1 MTYTWFGFRFSV
13 PEMWIRQG
21 LTLAMTRPSLRNQ
34 RPVRWRR
41 GSTSKSLIGPS
52 SGTQS
57 TIRAA
62 VAAQIHAD
70 RRKRVI
76 LKYAADADRR
86 KRVILK
92 YAAVQILA
100 LSTTGSNSSLLGSNI
115 TRRSEERRVGK
126 ECRSRWSP

>member
-34 RPVRWRR
+34 RPVRRRR
-41 GSTSKSLIGPS
+41 GSTSKSLMTPS

-70 RRKRVI
+70 RSRRVI
-76 LKYAADADRR
+76 FEYST
-86 KRVILK
+86 
-92 YAAVQILA
+92 VQILA

-115 TRRSEERRVGK
+115 TRRRLPGRLTVLGGK
-126 ECRSRWSP
+126 ELGAALAAGQTLRQLT